1 MGTEKRNVICTCC
14 PMGCHMEVTL
24 ENGKVTTVVG
34 NTCKRGAAY
43 AVDECTNPK
52 RTLTSTVKTTAGEML
67 SVKTAE
73 AVPFGK
79 LFDVMHALSGVTVKT
94 PVHIGQVV
102 LADVCGTGVD
112 VVATKNLD

>member
-1 MGTEKRNVICTCC
+1 MEKRELTCIGC
-14 PMGCHMEVTL
+14 PLGCSITVTMENAEILDVT
-24 ENGKVTTVVG
+24 G

-94 PVHIGQVV
+94 PVHIGQVI

>member
-1 MGTEKRNVICTCC
+1 MGMEKRNIICTCC

-24 ENGKVTTVVG
+24 ADGKVTEVVG

-52 RTLTSTVKTTAGEML
+52 RTLTSTVKTAAGEML

-73 AVPFGK
+73 AIPFGK
-79 LFDVMHALSGVTVKT
+79 MHDVMNALAAVTVQT
-94 PVHIGQVV
+94 PVRIGEVIIS
-102 LADVCGTGVD
+102 DVCSTGVN
-112 VVATKNLD
+112 VVATKNIG

>member
-1 MGTEKRNVICTCC
+1 MGMEKRNIICTCC

-24 ENGKVTTVVG
+24 EDGKVTEVVG

-73 AVPFGK
+73 AIPFGK
-79 LFDVMHALSGVTVKT
+79 MRDVMNALAAVTVQT
-94 PVHIGQVV
+94 PVRIGDVIIS
-102 LADVCGTGVD
+102 DVCGTGVN
-112 VVATKNLD
+112 VVATKNIG